1 MGIVTSLL
9 KHRARLRSEAKAHIK
24 AQIKSAKAQA
34 KEVGRQQRR
43 ADKNRDRLLAR
54 QEKSLNKQNS
64 RGLKAKRRH
73 ERRMAKASLAKMRA
87 GRFNRQNIV
96 RYTAAGRMLAPIA
109 LPLLYRGV
117 TFARAHLVAA
127 KARRLGVTPDA
138 LAQFSGHGAA
148 LHSRIAGVSSS
159 LEGTGLATGFVQ
171 DAQERLTQLRNA
183 VDNAEYMTPEQRRR
197 AHASITADIDALTG
211 QIQERL
217 ARA

>member
-54 QEKSLNKQNS
+54 QEKSLHKQNS

-73 ERRMAKASLAKMRA
+73 ERKMAKASLAKMRA

-117 TFARAHLVAA
+117 TFARAQLVRAMVRYYILA
-127 KARRLGVTPDA
+127 VRGFRHRWRAQA
-138 LAQFSGHGAA
+138 LPRD
-148 LHSRIAGVSSS
+148 LCRM
-159 LEGTGLATGFVQ
+159 
-171 DAQERLTQLRNA
+171 RRNA
-183 VDNAEYMTPEQRRR
+183 SLSYVMPLIMR
-197 AHASITADIDALTG
+197 SI
-211 QIQERL
+211 
-217 ARA
+217 

>member
-1 MGIVTSLL
+1 
-9 KHRARLRSEAKAHIK
+9 
-24 AQIKSAKAQA
+24 
-34 KEVGRQQRR
+34 
-43 ADKNRDRLLAR
+43 
-54 QEKSLNKQNS
+54 
-64 RGLKAKRRH
+64 
-73 ERRMAKASLAKMRA
+73 
-87 GRFNRQNIV
+87 
-96 RYTAAGRMLAPIA
+96 MLAPIA

-117 TFARAHLVAA
+117 TFARAQLVAA

>member
-54 QEKSLNKQNS
+54 QEKSLHKQNS

-73 ERRMAKASLAKMRA
+73 ERKMAKASLAKMRA

-117 TFARAHLVAA
+117 TFARAQLVAA
-127 KARRLGVTPDA
+127 KARRLGVTGIT
-138 LAQFSGHGAA
+138 FTHCG
-148 LHSRIAGVSSS
+148 
-159 LEGTGLATGFVQ
+159 GFVIVGGHRPCHGIC
-171 DAQERLTQLRNA
+171 AGCA
-183 VDNAEYMTPEQRRR
+183 GTP
-197 AHASITADIDALTG
+197 HSVT
-211 QIQERL
+211 
-217 ARA
+217 

>member
-54 QEKSLNKQNS
+54 QEKSLHKQNS

-117 TFARAHLVAA
+117 TFARAQLVAA
-127 KARRLGVTPDA
+127 KSTP
-138 LAQFSGHGAA
+138 FGGNPGRFGAIFGPWCGITFT
-148 LHSRIAGVSSS
+148 HCG
-159 LEGTGLATGFVQ
+159 GFVIVGGHRPCHGIC
-171 DAQERLTQLRNA
+171 AGCA
-183 VDNAEYMTPEQRRR
+183 GTP
-197 AHASITADIDALTG
+197 HSVT
-211 QIQERL
+211 
-217 ARA
+217 

>member
-87 GRFNRQNIV
+87 GR
-96 RYTAAGRMLAPIA
+96 MLAPIA

-117 TFARAHLVAA
+117 TFARAQLVAA

>member
-54 QEKSLNKQNS
+54 QEKSLHKQNS
-64 RGLKAKRRH
+64 RGLK
-73 ERRMAKASLAKMRA
+73 
-87 GRFNRQNIV
+87 RFNRQNIV

-117 TFARAHLVAA
+117 TFARAQLVAA